1 MLITSV
7 ISKGIKFRIPI
18 TTQKLHAL
26 IKMYSTSSGSSSN
39 SSSDSP
45 SDSSSDSS
53 SDSDSD
59 IQNIKKKK
67 PVSNVSTK
75 SLDDL
80 IDNLLSKDKK
90 KIDVAMPLRKI
101 IKEDKSP
108 VKEKNKSYEA
118 QLVQAAEDIAN
129 AFNINKGETK
139 AQLLNRLS
147 NIYKDDYKKKLRES
161 LSKKQDEIISEY
173 RFSKKSKQVDSN
185 EQWKYKADIA
195 RKFKSYD
202 KISIIQQL
210 QIEAKRK
217 KYQAEKILRKEKL
230 SKKVTIFKDIKEPT
244 TSIPK
249 LSMWESLEKR
259 ELDLILYHS
268 PKNIF
273 QEMIQWTELGILWK
287 FPIDNEIGM
296 EEESNVH
303 FSEHVF
309 LERHLKGWCP
319 KSGPIRHF
327 MELVCVGLSKNP
339 YLSVNE
345 KMNHIT
351 WYKEYFK
358 EKKELLTELG
368 AIDVS
373 STIKEQT
380 KT

>member
-173 RFSKKSKQVDSN
+173 RFSKKSKQIDSN

>member
-1 MLITSV
+1 
-7 ISKGIKFRIPI
+7 
-18 TTQKLHAL
+18 
-26 IKMYSTSSGSSSN
+26 MYSTSSGSSSN

-59 IQNIKKKK
+59 TQNIKKKK
-67 PVSNVSTK
+67 PVADVSAK

-80 IDNLLSKDKK
+80 IDNLLSNNKK
-90 KIDVAMPLRKI
+90 KIDVAMPPRKI
-101 IKEDKSP
+101 IKEDKSSIM
-108 VKEKNKSYEA
+108 KKNKSYEA
-118 QLVQAAEDIAN
+118 QLIQAAEDIAN

-139 AQLLNRLS
+139 TQLLNRLS
-147 NIYKDDYKKKLRES
+147 NIYKEDYKKKQHEN
-161 LSKKQDEIISEY
+161 LSKKQDEIISGY
-173 RFSKKSKQVDSN
+173 RFSKKSKHMGSN
-185 EQWKYKADIA
+185 EQWRYKADIA
-195 RKFKSYD
+195 RKFKSDD

-210 QIEAKRK
+210 QIEEKRK
-217 KYQAEKILRKEKL
+217 KYQAERTLRKEKL

-309 LERHLKGWCP
+309 LERHLKG
-319 KSGPIRHF
+319 
-327 MELVCVGLSKNP
+327 LSKNP

-358 EKKELLTELG
+358 EKKELLTELDYN
-368 AIDVS
+368 IFIYMQS
-373 STIKEQT
+373 
-380 KT
+380 

>member
-309 LERHLKGWCP
+309 
-319 KSGPIRHF
+319 
-327 MELVCVGLSKNP
+327 
-339 YLSVNE
+339 
-345 KMNHIT
+345 
-351 WYKEYFK
+351 
-358 EKKELLTELG
+358 
-368 AIDVS
+368 
-373 STIKEQT
+373 
-380 KT
+380 